1 MSSRSGWAA
10 SPGCRCSR
18 CAASPRAA
26 PAIGPWHKGPT
37 ALPGEC
43 VQADSVVGL
52 RLRSSRAAV
61 LALRPG
67 RYRSGREV
75 RAMPWL
81 APAEVATA
89 VAAATRA
96 PSMHNSQPWRFRV
109 RSDQI
114 EVLIDPER
122 QLTVADAGGWASRIA
137 CGCALFNLRLALAAQ
152 GTPAAYRLLPDP
164 GEPLLV
170 ARLTPEQRRA
180 PTPVEQ
186 RLYAA
191 IPRRHSNRTPFVERD
206 RKSTRLN
213 SSHGSIS
220 YAVFCLKKT

>member
-52 RLRSSRAAV
+52 RLRSSQAAV
-61 LALRPG
+61 LALRTG

-75 RAMPWL
+75 RAMTWL

-152 GTPAAYRLLPDP
+152 GTPAARSEEHTSELQSRPHLVCRLLL
-164 GEPLLV
+164 EKKKKKKNK
-170 ARLTPEQRRA
+170 RC
-180 PTPVEQ
+180 
-186 RLYAA
+186 
-191 IPRRHSNRTPFVERD
+191 
-206 RKSTRLN
+206 RKTKKN
-213 SSHGSIS
+213 
-220 YAVFCLKKT
+220 KKTI